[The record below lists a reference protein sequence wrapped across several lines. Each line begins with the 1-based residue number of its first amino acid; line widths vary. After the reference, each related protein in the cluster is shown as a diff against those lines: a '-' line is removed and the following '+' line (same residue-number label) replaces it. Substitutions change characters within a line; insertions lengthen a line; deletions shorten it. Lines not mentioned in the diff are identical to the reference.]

1 MYDIRKQFMIDCA
14 NIIADIESLT
24 DILNETNLPKDY
36 NIPWDEIL
44 KPIYIGV
51 TIH

>member
-24 DILNETNLPKDY
+24 DILNETNLPKNY